1 MNKYWLV
8 MILLFINSTSLLAQD
23 AVPKAKVWIDTVPH
37 YRDQMLLASS
47 QNNFQT
53 DSDRLALTEPEP
65 IFKERFFTWNKT
77 HQYLGIGSLA
87 LASIAAMVQK
97 EGSGSIHHELAVS
110 ATVLG
115 VGAVTTGFVFHLND
129 IDLSKGLKD
138 PDNVHMGLGALGT
151 LGYLVAVSSAPES
164 VHSTAGIIGVVG
176 MLVAI
181 KYTW

>member
-23 AVPKAKVWIDTVPH
+23 AVPKAQVWLDTTPS
-37 YRDQMLLASS
+37 YADQIRLASS
-47 QNNFQT
+47 QRNFQT
-53 DSDRLALTEPEP
+53 DNARLASTEAEP
-65 IFKERFFTWNKT
+65 VFKERFFTWNKT

-97 EGSGSIHHELAVS
+97 EGSGSIHHELAVT

-115 VGAVTTGFVFHLND
+115 VSAVTTGFVFHLND

-138 PDNVHMGLGALGT
+138 PDNLHMGLVSLGALGF
-151 LGYLVAVSSAPES
+151 LVAVSSAPES
-164 VHSTAGIIGVVG
+164 VHSSAGIIGVVG
-176 MLVAI
+176 MLMGI